1 MPISNARRKAN
12 RKWDEANRD
21 RYWSCMVRFPAEE
34 KERIAARAA
43 QLGVSISEYIRGLVY
58 ADLGSAGPHQ
68 N

>member
-21 RYWSCMVRFPAEE
+21 RYWSCMVRFPAEDR
-34 KERIAARAA
+34 ERIASHAA
-43 QLGVSISEYIRGLVY
+43 QLGISISEYIRSLVN
-58 ADLGSAGPHQ
+58 ADLGSAGPRH